1 MAGREDGRRGL
12 WGDVTSPKGGGERDC
27 SVGDMK
33 AEYES
38 QELPGF
44 APWLALCAKY
54 LHDRGLICGCRVSIQ
69 PASGPGEV
77 IPKVTSASPG
87 QPGEESFHLC
97 IPGTPSVGI
106 SLGGTNLFLTAVLP
120 EQRTGLGPPRFAPFS
135 QQAPGGP
142 EGPWALCSDTLA
154 LRNGA
159 SPEGHNVTRLP
170 HSVREAASRSPGA
183 DWASLAF
190 LYSMSHV
197 APGPTGVIWGL
208 CFLPLRMPLCEEAL
222 LPPPL

>member
-1 MAGREDGRRGL
+1 MELVKPAAR
-12 WGDVTSPKGGGERDC
+12 WGGVVGVCTPRKACSQSPRNITD
-27 SVGDMK
+27 
-33 AEYES
+33 A
-38 QELPGF
+38 
-44 APWLALCAKY
+44 
-54 LHDRGLICGCRVSIQ
+54 CG
-69 PASGPGEV
+69 
-77 IPKVTSASPG
+77 
-87 QPGEESFHLC
+87 
-97 IPGTPSVGI
+97 
-106 SLGGTNLFLTAVLP
+106 